1 MNSPEI
7 FHRTFK
13 LSDTDRQHSIFD
25 GKSGQLG
32 GAEPSNPIQSR
43 ACLSLPRSLEGPE
56 QCSVYPSS
64 TIGETDIPDRHDD
77 IRMQII
83 AHQSFQDL
91 AVLLLA
97 F

>member
-13 LSDTDRQHSIFD
+13 LSDTDSQHSILD
-25 GKSGQLG
+25 GKAGQLG
-32 GAEPSNPIQSR
+32 GAEPSNPFQSR

-56 QCSVYPSS
+56 QCSVYHSS

-77 IRMQII
+77 IGMQLITP
-83 AHQSFQDL
+83 QSFQDL
-91 AVLLLA
+91 AVLLLSL
-97 F
+97 

>member
-13 LSDTDRQHSIFD
+13 LSDTDSQYSIFD

-32 GAEPSNPIQSR
+32 GAEPSNPFQSR
-43 ACLSLPRSLEGPE
+43 ACLSFPRSLEGPG
-56 QCSVYPSS
+56 QWSVYHSS
-64 TIGETDIPDRHDD
+64 RIGKANIPDRHDD
-77 IRMQII
+77 IRMQLI

>member
-13 LSDTDRQHSIFD
+13 LSDTDSQHSILD
-25 GKSGQLG
+25 GKAGQLG
-32 GAEPSNPIQSR
+32 GAEPSNPFQSR
-43 ACLSLPRSLEGPE
+43 ACLSFPRSLEGPG
-56 QCSVYPSS
+56 QCSVYHSS
-64 TIGETDIPDRHDD
+64 TIGKANIPDRHDD
-77 IRMQII
+77 IRMQLI